1 MTPRHLVT
9 FVCAAL
15 LSVMTSSVSAQS
27 KWWNAEGPRRELG
40 LSVEQSQQL
49 ERIYQSTL
57 PKLRT
62 AKTELDRQETHFSEL
77 MKRDSPSPEGE
88 VMATIERLEGARS
101 DLRKLRTLM
110 LYQMRRVL
118 TPQQRAKLEAE
129 HERNERDHGA
139 DRGGHPQLDHRR
151 PGSR

>member
-1 MTPRHLVT
+1 MTSRHLVAV
-9 FVCAAL
+9 VCVAL
-15 LSVMTSSVSAQS
+15 FGVMTSSASGQS
-27 KWWNAEGPRRELG
+27 KWWNAEGPKRQLG
-40 LSVEQSQQL
+40 LTAEQSQQL

-62 AKTELDRQETHFSEL
+62 AKAELDRQELHFSEL
-77 MKRDSPSPEGE
+77 MKRDSPPPEAE
-88 VMATIERLEGARS
+88 VLAAIERLEGARS
-101 DLRKLRTLM
+101 GLGKLRTLM

-118 TPQQRAKLEAE
+118 TPEQRAKLEAE

-139 DRGGHPQLDHRR
+139 DRDRLPQRDHDR